1 MGKTNLYIS
10 LLKLSMVVSTTLGV
24 GILTFV
30 ALTILGITSTYFLF
44 WAFVVVVIMLILDM
58 LATEIVIYL
67 FNKGD
72 S

>member
-1 MGKTNLYIS
+1 
-10 LLKLSMVVSTTLGV
+10 MVVSTTLGV